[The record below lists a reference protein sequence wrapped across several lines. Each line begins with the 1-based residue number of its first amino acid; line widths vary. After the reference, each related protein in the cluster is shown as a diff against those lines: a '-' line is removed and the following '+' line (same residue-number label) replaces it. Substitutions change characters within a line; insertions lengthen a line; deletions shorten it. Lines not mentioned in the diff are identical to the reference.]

1 MPTRTSAKQ
10 QQKLNKSLLKKLPYF
25 NFRGNLVLAHGQ
37 FNNSLNSEL
46 PTKRDLDK
54 LHSLYDL
61 DLFNLNMAFDTN
73 QTDNDAIISQCN
85 ISRYF
90 SPHSLKQFTNNLT
103 QDQNESSLSIFLNNI
118 RSLNRNLENLVT
130 HYLQEIGIHFN
141 IIGVTETK
149 ITNSN
154 ENTGLSNIPGYLFLH
169 VPTPL
174 ACGGVGLFVEET
186 VSYSILEKESTESF
200 QALWTEISF
209 VKKKNV
215 ICGVL

>member
-10 QQKLNKSLLKKLPYF
+10 QQKLNKSLLKDSPYF
-25 NFRGNLVLAHGQ
+25 NFRGNLVLARGQ

-90 SPHSLKQFTNNLT
+90 SPHSLKQFTDNLT
-103 QDQNESSLSIFLNNI
+103 QDQTESSLSIFHNNI
-118 RSLNRNLENLVT
+118 RSLNRKLENLVT
-130 HYLQEIGIHFN
+130 HYLQELGIHFN
-141 IIGVTETK
+141 VIGVTETK

-154 ENTGLSNIPGYLFLH
+154 ENTGL
-169 VPTPL
+169 
-174 ACGGVGLFVEET
+174 
-186 VSYSILEKESTESF
+186 
-200 QALWTEISF
+200 
-209 VKKKNV
+209 
-215 ICGVL
+215 